1 MTDQQSVLDEYASLT
16 NWLQTT
22 AMAMD
27 EKVFFMPIKPDKWS
41 PAEILSHI
49 CEWDQYLLNERI
61 PYIHHE
67 AQLLKLDVDVE
78 EVNEKAAAYAKSG
91 ISKKQIIAETIKER
105 KRVVETLREF
115 TESQWKDTFYIDKYP
130 HCLTSYLKG
139 LIEHDEHHKLQIEVF
154 MTNQGI
160 PISLFST

>member
-1 MTDQQSVLDEYASLT
+1 MTDQRSVLDEYASLT

-22 AMAMD
+22 AMEME
-27 EKVFFMPIKPDKWS
+27 EKVFFMPIKPGKWS

-49 CEWDQYLLNERI
+49 CEWDEYLLIERI

-67 AQLLKLDVDVE
+67 AQLTKLDVDVE
-78 EVNEKAAAYAKSG
+78 EVNKKAAVYAKSG
-91 ISKKQIIAETIKER
+91 ISKKQILTETIKQR

-115 TESQWKDTFYIDKYP
+115 TESQWSDTFYIDKYP
-130 HCLTSYLKG
+130 LCLTSYMKG

-160 PISLFST
+160 PISLFSS